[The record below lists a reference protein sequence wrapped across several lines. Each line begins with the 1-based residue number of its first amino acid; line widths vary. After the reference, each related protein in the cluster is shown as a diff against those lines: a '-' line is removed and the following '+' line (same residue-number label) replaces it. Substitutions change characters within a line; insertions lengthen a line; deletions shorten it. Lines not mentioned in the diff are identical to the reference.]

1 MANASACSSGTMGSE
16 LTRPSTNGSSVY
28 FSGCIAR
35 RRIRAPD
42 WALRSCVKAWSAW
55 AERWGCNLY
64 RGRAVVFISICAY
77 LPNANMTMTVLCV
90 DDSTDDTLLLQHACR
105 RAGVKF
111 ALQAVDDGE
120 KAIEYLAGA
129 ENFSDRAT
137 YPVPRLVLLD
147 LKMPSKTGFE
157 VLEWLRL
164 RPEYKSL
171 QVAVFTSSQ
180 HESDIHEAYRKG
192 ANCFL

>member
-1 MANASACSSGTMGSE
+1 
-16 LTRPSTNGSSVY
+16 
-28 FSGCIAR
+28 
-35 RRIRAPD
+35 
-42 WALRSCVKAWSAW
+42 
-55 AERWGCNLY
+55 
-64 RGRAVVFISICAY
+64 
-77 LPNANMTMTVLCV
+77 MTVLCV

-192 ANCFL
+192 ANCFLTKPVEYESLVQLVKALDQSVHSTEGLPGALLELNAFKPQPNGETRGR